1 MSRDRNPVQ
10 ASVDRQP
17 PTALSP
23 LRQYAIVT
31 ANYWAFTLTDGAL
44 RMLVVFHF
52 HQLGYSTL
60 EIAVLFLFYEFFGI
74 LTNLYG
80 GWLGARFGLRLTL
93 WSGTLLQVAALLL
106 LIPVADSWP
115 KWWSVAYVMVAQAL
129 SGIAKDLN
137 KMSAKSAIKTV
148 VPETPENHRKGEQ
161 QLFRWVAILTGSK
174 NALKGV
180 GFFLGGVLLTTLGF
194 NLAVGVMAA
203 GLLVAF
209 CATLVLPADMGR
221 MKSKPAFKALF
232 SKSRGING
240 LSLARFFLF
249 GARDVWFVVALPVF
263 LEAALGWRFWE
274 VGAFMGLWVIGYGLV
289 QGSAPG
295 LRRAWGQSAP
305 PGVAAVEFWSA
316 VLTSIP
322 ALIALA
328 LARQVGHPGIA
339 VVVGLAVFGVV
350 FAMNSSIHSYMILA
364 YTDAE
369 SVSLNVGF
377 YYMANAAG
385 RLVGTLLSGGMFLV
399 GGLQACLW
407 TSSLLVAA
415 ACLVSTRLP
424 APPRQIGGRT

>member
-1 MSRDRNPVQ
+1 
-10 ASVDRQP
+10 
-17 PTALSP
+17 
-23 LRQYAIVT
+23 
-31 ANYWAFTLTDGAL
+31 
-44 RMLVVFHF
+44 MLVVFHF
-52 HQLGYSTL
+52 HALGYSTL
-60 EIAVLFLFYEFFGI
+60 EIALLFLFYEFFGV

-80 GWLGARFGLRLTL
+80 GWLGGRFGLRLTL
-93 WSGTLLQVAALLL
+93 WTGTLLQVAALLM

-115 KWWSVAYVMVAQAL
+115 KWWSVAYVMVAQAI

-148 VPETPENHRKGEQ
+148 VPETPNDLQQGEQ

-180 GFFLGGVLLTTLGF
+180 GFFLGGVLLATIGF
-194 NLAVGVMAA
+194 NAAVAVMA
-203 GLLVAF
+203 GCLLLAF
-209 CATLVLPADMGR
+209 CGTLVLPADMGR
-221 MKSKPAFKALF
+221 MKTKPGFTALF

-263 LEAALGWRFWE
+263 LEAVLGWKFWE
-274 VGAFMGLWVIGYGLV
+274 VGGFMGLWVIGYGIV
-289 QGSAPG
+289 QASAPA

-305 PGVAAVEFWSA
+305 PGVKAVEFWSA
-316 VLTSIP
+316 VLTAIP

-328 LARQVGHPGIA
+328 LWRQVGHPGMA

-385 RLVGTLLSGGMFLV
+385 RLIGTLLSGALFVIGGM
-399 GGLQACLW
+399 QACLAA
-407 TSSLLVAA
+407 SAVLVAA
-415 ACLVSTRLP
+415 AFLVSTRLP
-424 APPRQIGGRT
+424 PPPRQMLPAG